1 MTPELYTRV
10 VVNRDIPEE
19 HLKKG
24 DTGMYIDYLEDPHG
38 GEAGAILEIFN
49 AVGDSIRIA
58 TVPISAIEP
67 IRPQHVPSVRLMEES
82 KSEF

>member
-1 MTPELYTRV
+1 MIPELYKEV
-10 VVNRDIPEE
+10 VVNRDIPQQ

-24 DTGMYIDYLEDPHG
+24 DTGMYIDYMEDPNG

-67 IRPQHVPSVRLMEES
+67 IRPEHVPSVRLMEEGER
-82 KSEF
+82 EF